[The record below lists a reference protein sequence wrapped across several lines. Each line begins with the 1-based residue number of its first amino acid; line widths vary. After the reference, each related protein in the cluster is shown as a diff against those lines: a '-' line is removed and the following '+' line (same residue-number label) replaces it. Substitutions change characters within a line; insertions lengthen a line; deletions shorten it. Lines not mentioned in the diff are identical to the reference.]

1 MSLSKL
7 FSLPAALSAGRREIA
22 LGTLGVAVGLGCT
35 EWISR
40 QVLGAVVPWF
50 IIPMGASAVLL
61 FCVPA
66 SPLAQPWPSIAGNL
80 VSALVGVACY
90 RWLGETGAAL
100 ALAGC
105 LAVGAMFL
113 LRCLHPPG
121 GAVALTAVL
130 GGAPVHELGY
140 AFALLP
146 VTANTVAML
155 VLAFLFN
162 NAVGRRYPHL
172 VQARSQPHG
181 TLDPVPSQRVGF
193 IAADLDAALASFGEV
208 LDVDRDDLEEIM
220 VRAQMNARRR
230 QWGAVRCADIMAR
243 DVVSVTPQTP
253 VLKAWALLARHRIKA
268 LPVVEA
274 DARLV
279 GIVSVPDFFIDR
291 TNPAPQPVPRMRS
304 VGVIAQ
310 IMSAPVRSAR
320 PGQALADLVGAF
332 SDGGVHHMPVADDE
346 ERLVGMITQS
356 DVVAALFAGERR

>member
-1 MSLSKL
+1 MSLRKL

-40 QVLGAVVPWF
+40 EALGGVVPWF

-100 ALAGC
+100 AVAGC

-121 GAVALTAVL
+121 CAVALTAVL

-140 AFALLP
+140 AFALIP
-146 VTANTVAML
+146 VSANTVAML

-172 VQARSQPHG
+172 AQSRSQPHG
-181 TLDPVPSQRVGF
+181 THDPVPSQRVGF
-193 IAADLDAALASFGEV
+193 SAADLDAALASFGEM

-230 QWGAVRCADIMAR
+230 QWGTVRCADIMSR

-253 VLKAWALLARHRIKA
+253 LLEAWALLARHRIKA
-268 LPVVEA
+268 LPVVEGEL
-274 DARLV
+274 RLV

-291 TNPAPQPVPRMRS
+291 NNPAPQPMPRMNNAR
-304 VGVIAQ
+304 VVAE
-310 IMSAPVRSAR
+310 IMSSPVRSAQ

-332 SDGGVHHMPVADDE
+332 SDGGVHHMPVADE
-346 ERLVGMITQS
+346 GRLVGMITQS
-356 DVVAALFAGERR
+356 DVVAALFAGEGR